1 MSSVTCPVFAQTG
14 RAIPLSAELCM
25 DFTKISALHHRLPSP
40 VWQFIVL
47 LLIMFLIEM
56 LLMAVLPHVT
66 GREVEFVEAFI
77 DSLGLVT
84 FGAPFL
90 WAFIVRPLRRT
101 AVAAVFR
108 EEVLLRQMVD
118 GVITFGED
126 GMIRSLNPAAERMFG
141 YRDAEAAGMAI
152 DCLLSADGGYFRF
165 AAQASG
171 GQGTRQLA
179 YELEGIRRDGSR
191 FVADLSVSRIVFEGR
206 RAVIGIVRDITARKR
221 DEQNLLV
228 FKRAIESSVNGIT
241 ITDAVNGENLIIY
254 VNPAF
259 ERMTGYAGH
268 EVLGKNPRFLRG
280 NDRDQVELRKL
291 AMALEE
297 RREGYFVL
305 RNYRKDGSQFMNE
318 LYVAPVRDRDGAVT
332 NYIGIMNDISD
343 QRRYE
348 EQLVYQANHDPL
360 TGLPNRNLL
369 QDRLGQA
376 LALESS
382 RRRNPIGVMFLDLD
396 NFKKINDTLGHT
408 VGDMLLKA
416 VANRLRNCV
425 RGGDTVSR
433 LGGDEYIL
441 ILPNVKEMHDV
452 TTVAKKLIGL
462 FSTPFLLMGHELYIT
477 ASIGIALFPSDGD
490 TVDALLKNADA
501 AMYHA
506 KEQGKN
512 NYQFYSE
519 EMNTRVF
526 ERMALETSLHRAIR
540 QQEFLLYYQP
550 RVDLRTGRI
559 SGVEALVRWNHPE
572 MGLVSPARFIPLAEE
587 TGLIVPIGEWV
598 LRTACAQNKAWQEA
612 GLPPL
617 RMAVNLSARQF
628 RQENLIQMVADV
640 LAETGLDPRWLELE
654 LTESLLM
661 ERAEQSVSILRSLA
675 DMGIDIAVDDFGTGY
690 SSLGYLKRFPI
701 TNLKIDQSFIR
712 DIASDPDDAIL
723 VRTII
728 TMAHGLGMKTVGEGV
743 ESLEQVDFLCR
754 HGCEEVQGYYFS
766 RPLTA
771 EGCEELLREER
782 CLDLRALRDGV
793 PGQRSEERIRTLEP
807 SATDCRITA

>member
-1 MSSVTCPVFAQTG
+1 
-14 RAIPLSAELCM
+14 M

-40 VWQFIVL
+40 VRQFIVL

-179 YELEGIRRDGSR
+179 YELEGIRRDGNR

-793 PGQRSEERIRTLEP
+793 PGQMSEERIRTLEP

>member
-1 MSSVTCPVFAQTG
+1 
-14 RAIPLSAELCM
+14 M

-793 PGQRSEERIRTLEP
+793 PGQRSEERIRTLAP

>member
-1 MSSVTCPVFAQTG
+1 
-14 RAIPLSAELCM
+14 M

-40 VWQFIVL
+40 VRQFIVL

-179 YELEGIRRDGSR
+179 YELEGIRRDGNR

-360 TGLPNRNLL
+360 AGLPNRNLL

-793 PGQRSEERIRTLEP
+793 PGQRSEERIRTLAP

>member
-1 MSSVTCPVFAQTG
+1 
-14 RAIPLSAELCM
+14 M
-25 DFTKISALHHRLPSP
+25 DFTKISALHYRVPSP
-40 VWQFIVL
+40 VRQFIVL
-47 LLIMFLIEM
+47 LSIIFLIEM
-56 LLMAVLPHVT
+56 LLMTVLPHVT
-66 GREVEFVEAFI
+66 GREVEFKDALV
-77 DSLGLVT
+77 DSMGLVT

-126 GMIRSLNPAAERMFG
+126 GTIRSLNPAAERMFG
-141 YRDAEAAGMAI
+141 YRDDEAAGMAI

-165 AAQASG
+165 AAQSSG
-171 GQGTRQLA
+171 GHGTRQLA
-179 YELEGIRRDGSR
+179 YELEGIRRDGSH
-191 FVADLSVSRIVFEGR
+191 FVADLSVSRIVFEDH

-241 ITDAVNGENLIIY
+241 ITDATNGENLIIY

-280 NDRDQVELRKL
+280 DDRDQVELRKL

-297 RREGYFVL
+297 RRDGYFVL

-318 LYVAPVRDRDGAVT
+318 LYVAPVRDRDGEVT

-348 EQLVYQANHDPL
+348 EQLVYQATHDPL

-376 LALESS
+376 LALESF
-382 RRRNPIGVMFLDLD
+382 RRRNPIGVIFLDLD

-540 QQEFLLYYQP
+540 QHEFLLYYQP

-572 MGLVSPARFIPLAEE
+572 MGLVPPARFIPLAEE

-598 LRTACAQNKAWQEA
+598 LRTACAQNKAWQDA

-628 RQENLIQMVADV
+628 RQENLIQMVADA

-743 ESLEQVDFLCR
+743 ESLEQIDFLYR

-771 EGCEELLREER
+771 DGCEELLREER
-782 CLDLRALRDGV
+782 FLDLRALRDGL
-793 PGQRSEERIRTLEP
+793 PGQRSEERIRALAS
-807 SATDCRITA
+807 SADDCRVTA

>member
-1 MSSVTCPVFAQTG
+1 
-14 RAIPLSAELCM
+14 M

-40 VWQFIVL
+40 VRQFIVL

-56 LLMAVLPHVT
+56 LLMAVLPPVT
-66 GREVEFVEAFI
+66 RREVEFVEAFI

-179 YELEGIRRDGSR
+179 YELEGIRRDGNR

>member
-1 MSSVTCPVFAQTG
+1 
-14 RAIPLSAELCM
+14 M

-640 LAETGLDPRWLELE
+640 LVETGLDPRWLELE

-793 PGQRSEERIRTLEP
+793 PGQRSEERLRTLAP

>member
-1 MSSVTCPVFAQTG
+1 
-14 RAIPLSAELCM
+14 M

-40 VWQFIVL
+40 VRQFIVL

-179 YELEGIRRDGSR
+179 YELEGIRRDGNR

>member
-1 MSSVTCPVFAQTG
+1 
-14 RAIPLSAELCM
+14 M

-40 VWQFIVL
+40 VRQFIVL

-179 YELEGIRRDGSR
+179 YELEGIRRDGNR

-793 PGQRSEERIRTLEP
+793 PGQRSEERIRTLAP

>member
-1 MSSVTCPVFAQTG
+1 
-14 RAIPLSAELCM
+14 M

-526 ERMALETSLHRAIR
+526 ERMALETSLHRVIR

-793 PGQRSEERIRTLEP
+793 PGQRSEERIRTLAP

>member
-1 MSSVTCPVFAQTG
+1 
-14 RAIPLSAELCM
+14 M

-40 VWQFIVL
+40 VRQFIVL

-793 PGQRSEERIRTLEP
+793 PGQRSEERIRTLAP